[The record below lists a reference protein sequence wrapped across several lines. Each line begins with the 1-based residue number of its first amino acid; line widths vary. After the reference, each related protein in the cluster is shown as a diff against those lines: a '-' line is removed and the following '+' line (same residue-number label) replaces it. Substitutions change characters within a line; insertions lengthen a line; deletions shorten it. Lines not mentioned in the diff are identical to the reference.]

1 MGENHNK
8 KTPERA
14 FFLFCGQRGELR
26 GEVAYATEVLF
37 YNFFMR
43 ISKKMLASIFAIL
56 VSFYITRE
64 VKLSSVFFG
73 EREIFAE
80 ILRVTRNY
88 KKI

>member
-1 MGENHNK
+1 M
-8 KTPERA
+8 
-14 FFLFCGQRGELR
+14 
-26 GEVAYATEVLF
+26 AYATEVLF

-56 VSFYITRE
+56 VRFLHNKGGKIIIR
-64 VKLSSVFFG
+64 FFG

-88 KKI
+88 KKV